1 MATIYQVSELAGVSL
16 ATVSRVMND
25 SDKVSAKTRDK
36 VLAAMK
42 ELGYRPNTIA
52 QSLASSRSNSV
63 GILIPELYGPFF
75 GIILS
80 SIEEELRNAG
90 KHVII
95 TAGHSEPERERSS
108 IEFLLSRRCDALIL
122 HAYALDD
129 EYLRNLVKGPV
140 PVVLL
145 TRTLPEIS
153 NRCFTLDNVLGGY
166 LAAQAV
172 IEDGHR
178 KIAYITGPLWKMD
191 ARDRLEG
198 HKRALAEAGISFDE
212 ELTYEGTYQE
222 SSGNQG
228 MVELLNRG
236 NPFTAVV
243 CANDEMAAGAMDVAR
258 KQGFNIPDDMSVI
271 GFDNVYFTRYLHP
284 KLSSISYSIDG
295 MGRMAARCVLK
306 EVYGESELDI
316 QNEFIPSL
324 VRRES
329 TTAPN

>member
-1 MATIYQVSELAGVSL
+1 M
-16 ATVSRVMND
+16 
-25 SDKVSAKTRDK
+25 TRHTHARETNHES
-36 VLAAMK
+36 VHQAAVC
-42 ELGYRPNTIA
+42 RI
-52 QSLASSRSNSV
+52 
-63 GILIPELYGPFF
+63 